1 MLRKLYREE
10 SEMRKQSGFT
20 LVELVAVIVLLGIL
34 AVAALPRFID
44 LRGDA
49 RNGVLQGAVGSAQ
62 SAAVQIYAKALI
74 QNSLTAASTVTD
86 GASTVGTVF
95 GYPAANDLANE
106 DISDLIS
113 VDGDASLIFEA
124 AVAGATRELGY
135 DDDGDGAVDDD
146 GCYVTYTNSAAAGT
160 LPAIAITDSSGC

>member
-1 MLRKLYREE
+1 MKRN
-10 SEMRKQSGFT
+10 SGFT

-34 AVAALPRFID
+34 AVAALPRFVD

-49 RNGVLQGAVGSAQ
+49 RNGVLQGVIGSSQ

-74 QNSLTAASTVTD
+74 QNSVGATGTVTD
-86 GASTVGTVF
+86 GSNTVATVF
-95 GYPAANDLANE
+95 GYPASNDTTND
-106 DISDLIS
+106 DIADLLS

-124 AVAGATRELGY
+124 AVAAATTREFGY

-146 GCYVTYTNSAAAGT
+146 GCYGTYTNSTALGT
-160 LPAIAITDSSGC
+160 LPSIAITATTGC